1 MLVVK
6 WPVHWLN
13 LIGFSGLPAI
23 HQQDN
28 TSSTT
33 LELII
38 KDRAIWTE
46 TDECHDQ
53 NMG

>member
-1 MLVVK
+1 MTSALTQLVLA
-6 WPVHWLN
+6 LN
-13 LIGFSGLPAI
+13 TGLPAL